1 MDPPS
6 ERDGK
11 DFTVAASDRRR
22 PGRVDY
28 SNPHLISLLRAES
41 PVGPNVGELPI
52 GEVDSLSTARGIGV
66 SVVLGVLTWAA
77 IAAALLADVL
87 TLGPVAAITAAM
99 GE

>member
-28 SNPHLISLLRAES
+28 SNPHLISLLRGEAP
-41 PVGPNVGELPI
+41 PVGPNVELPI

-66 SVVLGVLTWAA
+66 SVVLGVIAWVA
-77 IAAALLADVL
+77 IAAGLWLVL
-87 TLGPVAAITAAM
+87 
-99 GE
+99 